1 MTIYLSPHPSD
12 AVLTY
17 NGHSVLNHLSLYLA
31 QCFILNVLL
40 TVLLTTT
47 TININLTQYTFK
59 VDGHSLVT
67 WAVSLSPEKSCLVTN
82 ATCWG
87 DLVWAATLHRPCYD
101 SADGVEKTM
110 NSHGDRWEQTGEQGR
125 ASELHISGR
134 CTHRSPYGGIKAG
147 LKSSDL
153 LSVWRGLT
161 ATALIRQTEF

>member
-1 MTIYLSPHPSD
+1 MQCNQQLP
-12 AVLTY
+12 TY

-31 QCFILNVLL
+31 QCFTLNLLLFTVLL
-40 TVLLTTT
+40 TTTTTT

-82 ATCWG
+82 ATCRG
-87 DLVWAATLHRPCYD
+87 DLVWAATLHCPCYD
-101 SADGVEKTM
+101 SADVLEKTM
-110 NSHGDRWEQTGEQGR
+110 NSHGECWEQTGEQGR
-125 ASELHISGR
+125 VSELRISGR
-134 CTHRSPYGGIKAG
+134 CTHPSPYGGIKAG